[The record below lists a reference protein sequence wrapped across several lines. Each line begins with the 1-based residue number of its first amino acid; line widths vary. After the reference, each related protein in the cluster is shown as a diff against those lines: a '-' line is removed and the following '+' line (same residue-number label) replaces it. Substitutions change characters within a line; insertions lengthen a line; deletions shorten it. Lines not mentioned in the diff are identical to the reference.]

1 VPAGPPLDQGFVP
14 PAPDE
19 DDLARWAREQSGL
32 PGTYR
37 YAADGRARGT
47 PAAVERSNDVLKPGQ
62 KVGAIGVAEHFGTY
76 GRGRYAGATGE
87 GERVGVKGVAIDID
101 PFGANRGNDRLAESR
116 PGNGIGVH
124 GISGAGTG
132 VRGDSRT
139 GVGVAGKSRS
149 VAGVEGQSEYD
160 VGGVFVSNTQAQL
173 RLYPTLRELPDTA
186 RAGDLI
192 ALLGRHATLDVPTAE
207 LWFCVRAS
215 TDQHKALWQRV
226 CFDPGATTPASD
238 AP

>member
-1 VPAGPPLDQGFVP
+1 VP

-19 DDLARWAREQSGL
+19 DDLARWAREEGGL

-37 YAADGRARGT
+37 FAVESRLPRAPLSPG
-47 PAAVERSNDVLKPGQ
+47 ERSNDVLKPGQ
-62 KVGAIGVAEHFGTY
+62 KVGAVGVAEHFGTY

-87 GERVGVKGVAIDID
+87 GERVGVKGVAIDLD
-101 PFGANRGNDRLAESR
+101 PFAAGGARDRIGDNNR
-116 PGNGIGVH
+116 PGNGIGVL

-173 RLYPTLRELPDTA
+173 RLYPTLRELPDTG

-215 TDQHKALWQRV
+215 ADQHKALWKRV
-226 CFDPGATTPASD
+226 CFDESADGAAPPEAGTP
-238 AP
+238 